1 MPVIGCGMSLVEK
14 SGIHTIRNKKKA
26 EQRILEVLDD
36 GTERSYDYL
45 RYKTMLSPQVLEE
58 ALLTLEK
65 RKRIK
70 HNRKELYLR
79 RYYIV
84 R

>member
-1 MPVIGCGMSLVEK
+1 MSLVEK